1 MESRREGKQIG
12 SGEHCHW
19 LITDGRDVHDFE
31 WERRENELA
40 LTPATASAT
49 DLVAAVLPSFTTLP
63 IRDDVENER
72 E

>member
-1 MESRREGKQIG
+1 M
-12 SGEHCHW
+12 
-19 LITDGRDVHDFE
+19 HDFE